1 MILGCVSG
9 RSEQFLN
16 LFFMAEKMYITRE
29 PYKHDENFKVPV
41 NFKKVEEMTF
51 DELKRAYNTRLVEKN
66 EAHPESAFQR
76 FWDEEMV
83 LITNEI
89 KHRKN
94 KFKNCH

>member
-1 MILGCVSG
+1 MTQAI
-9 RSEQFLN
+9 
-16 LFFMAEKMYITRE
+16 YITQE
-29 PYKHDENFKVPV
+29 PYKHNPKFKVAE
-41 NFKKVEEMTF
+41 NFKKVEEMTIE
-51 DELKRAYNTRLVEKN
+51 ELKTAYNTRLVEKN
-66 EAHPESAFQR
+66 EAHPQSVFQK